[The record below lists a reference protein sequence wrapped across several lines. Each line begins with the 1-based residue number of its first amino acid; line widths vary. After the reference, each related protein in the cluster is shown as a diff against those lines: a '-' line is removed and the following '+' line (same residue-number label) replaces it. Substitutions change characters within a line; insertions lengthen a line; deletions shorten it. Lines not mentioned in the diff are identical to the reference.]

1 MLRLIFFI
9 AAMAIAAT
17 SAHAAVPSTAL
28 KGSGPSVAAD
38 FELAQNNGHK
48 LIAPSAA
55 ARIARRVA
63 PASKLLNVELRGGGP
78 PRYFIKARNK
88 GKVHIIVIDAKTGSV
103 MRR

>member
-9 AAMAIAAT
+9 GAMALAAT
-17 SAHAAVPSTAL
+17 SAQAMHSAAL
-28 KGSGPSVAAD
+28 KGSSPGVAAD
-38 FELAQNNGHK
+38 FQLAQTNGHK

-63 PASKLLNVELRGGGP
+63 PASKLLNVRLSGGGS
-78 PRYFIKARNK
+78 PRYVIKARNK
-88 GKVHIIVIDAKTGSV
+88 GKLHIIVIDAKTGSV

>member
-9 AAMAIAAT
+9 TAMAFAAT
-17 SAHAAVPSTAL
+17 SAHAVPSTAL
-28 KGSGPSVAAD
+28 KSSGPSVAAD
-38 FELAQNNGHK
+38 FELAQTNGHK

-63 PASKLLNVELRGGGP
+63 PASKLLNVRLSGGGSP
-78 PRYFIKARNK
+78 HYVIKARNK
-88 GKVHIIVIDAKTGSV
+88 GKLHIIVIDAKTGSV